1 MPEKLYFAFREASRL
16 IRIYLRVSMELFF
29 SSLFNLILIN
39 QAFIIFINLNYFME
53 VFTTGSLSKLV
64 FLYLF
69 LTIFAFLLIYY
80 NRLYLGK
87 FLVFYRREI
96 ELVIRF
102 KCDLKLVFL
111 PPVLVVFWVNLLA
124 MTANMV
130 LTVKSYTFFSVF
142 ISRNYLNFSL
152 LPLQSF
158 DSTLF
163 FFLLL
168 LTAGGTIITG
178 WYFYRQQE
186 KTLE

>member
-16 IRIYLRVSMELFF
+16 IRIHLRVSMELFF

-87 FLVFYRREI
+87 FLVFYHREI

-111 PPVLVVFWVNLLA
+111 PPVLVVFWVN
-124 MTANMV
+124 
-130 LTVKSYTFFSVF
+130 F
-142 ISRNYLNFSL
+142 
-152 LPLQSF
+152 
-158 DSTLF
+158 
-163 FFLLL
+163 
-168 LTAGGTIITG
+168 
-178 WYFYRQQE
+178 
-186 KTLE
+186 

>member
-1 MPEKLYFAFREASRL
+1 
-16 IRIYLRVSMELFF
+16 
-29 SSLFNLILIN
+29 
-39 QAFIIFINLNYFME
+39 
-53 VFTTGSLSKLV
+53 
-64 FLYLF
+64 
-69 LTIFAFLLIYY
+69 LTA
-80 NRLYLGK
+80 
-87 FLVFYRREI
+87 
-96 ELVIRF
+96 
-102 KCDLKLVFL
+102 
-111 PPVLVVFWVNLLA
+111 
-124 MTANMV
+124 
-130 LTVKSYTFFSVF
+130 KSYTFFSVF